1 MSFLCWKIKSIFRI
15 KSVRLWGF
23 ADFFCFYELC
33 EFLFMGI
40 CATPVGVGG
49 VEGVFVRRWLAMGL
63 DHAAVTTSWDPFGVF
78 FLLWGWADVRVER
91 LYFVLAWWF
100 SGCGMLCSY
109 NVSLMVERGCM
120 PCSYFVGRAIKRVFL
135 RWKMWVL
142 WIL

>member
-1 MSFLCWKIKSIFRI
+1 MCLSAGGSPWGSTTL
-15 KSVRLWGF
+15 RLLLR
-23 ADFFCFYELC
+23 E
-33 EFLFMGI
+33 
-40 CATPVGVGG
+40 TPLG
-49 VEGVFVRRWLAMGL
+49 
-63 DHAAVTTSWDPFGVF
+63 SF

-135 RWKMWVL
+135 R
-142 WIL
+142 